1 MKLCHMTGQ
10 KVGMITFV
18 QFFLGGGA
26 EAPKFGR
33 AKKSKIRPN
42 FGQLSILTTII
53 LGTDRDFKKS
63 ETNLIEDHFYMV

>member
-1 MKLCHMTGQ
+1 MPHDRPKSGHDHLCT
-10 KVGMITFV
+10 I
-18 QFFLGGGA
+18 FFGGGA

-53 LGTDRDFKKS
+53 LGTDRDIKKS
-63 ETNLIEDHFYMV
+63 ETNLIEDNFYMV